1 MRRGRNE
8 KRNLERKQSVMRERL
23 LREQEGMMTVEAAVI
38 VPAVSFILVGVVFF
52 FLFFLDI

>member
-23 LREQEGMMTVEAAVI
+23 LKEQEGMMTVEAAVI
-38 VPAVSFILVGVVFF
+38 VPAVSFLSLIH
-52 FLFFLDI
+52 I